1 MTSRYLTIREAAS
14 GTCTWALV
22 HPQYNA
28 WVAPKNTKQ
37 HHGLLWISGK
47 PGVGKST
54 LMKFLYN
61 KRKMNDRGEESF
73 TTSFF
78 FNARGRPLERSV
90 VGMYRSF
97 LYYLLGKFKDLRYLL
112 DDPHLPH
119 DLDGDSLP
127 QEALKEIFSRA
138 IRSLGQRSFT
148 CFVDALDECEDQE
161 VDHMIHFFQQ
171 LTTDTSAQAI
181 QFRVCFSHRHYPR
194 INIGHGVKMTVEN
207 ELGHRTD
214 LSNYISSRLQV
225 SDPRTFIRIRDKLL
239 AKADG
244 IFLWVVLVIDI
255 LNKALKRGEG
265 NLQSKLDVIP
275 TGLSELFRAIIER
288 DYEHPADLL
297 FSILWILFARR
308 PLKPQEFHHA
318 LLAGRAI
325 REPSSPDILIH
336 GDSVSSETIEN
347 FIISSSKGLAQVTEN
362 RQSQVEFVHESV
374 RDFLIRDGNF
384 QHLWP
389 DLSPSG
395 KVDGHQ
401 MLAKCCITY
410 LNHPSLL
417 ALFKRGPSL
426 GNRRTVSVNL
436 MDGSIERYF
445 KDDERYPFLRYAAEN
460 FLYHANA
467 ISDITVRG
475 MLMTTI
481 LANQYIQGW
490 LEAEHY
496 YRSQS
501 REDLMDGLY
510 GTTIPF
516 NQSSDLLCYL
526 VYNDLSELIR
536 AWLICDPNV
545 KFIVDGRR
553 HPLTEALKLRDMD
566 AVAAL
571 LGLPSSSNE
580 EVKTMIDTLNP
591 RCNSHGCYET
601 LNMASRY
608 GFNVIVDVLI
618 KRGSLVDERD
628 QKAKTS
634 LMIASEYGQS
644 DTADMLLKY
653 GADINARDENG
664 TTPLMLALKNGHRRV
679 AMSLVE
685 RYARIDLKDKDGTS
699 ALVLAASKGFE
710 DIVCCLIEKGAHV
723 DKCGIRGSD
732 PILAASEGEHH
743 STTKLLMDGT
753 PGLAEDDDEDKTR
766 KQWFWSWF

>member
-1 MTSRYLTIREAAS
+1 MDDE
-14 GTCTWALV
+14 
-22 HPQYNA
+22 
-28 WVAPKNTKQ
+28 
-37 HHGLLWISGK
+37 
-47 PGVGKST
+47 
-54 LMKFLYN
+54 
-61 KRKMNDRGEESF
+61 GEESF
-73 TTSFF
+73 TTSYF
-78 FNARGRPLERSV
+78 FNARGRPLERSTI
-90 VGMYRSF
+90 GMYRSF
-97 LYYLLGKFKDLRYLL
+97 LHCLLEKFEDLGYIL

-119 DLDGDSLP
+119 DLGDDSLP
-127 QEALKEIFSRA
+127 QEALQELFSRA

-148 CFVDALDECEDQE
+148 CFVDALDECDDQD
-161 VDHMIHFFQQ
+161 VDNMVYFFHR
-171 LTTDTSAQAI
+171 LTTDTSTQGV
-181 QFRVCFSHRHYPR
+181 QFRACFSHRHYPR
-194 INIGHGVKMTVEN
+194 VKINHGVKMTVDN
-207 ELGHRTD
+207 ELGHRAD

-225 SDPRTFIRIRDKLL
+225 ANPITFICIRDQLL

-244 IFLWVVLVIDI
+244 IFLWVVLVVDI
-255 LNKALKRGEG
+255 LNKASNRGEG

-288 DYEHPADLL
+288 DHEHPADLL

-318 LLAGRAI
+318 LLAGRAT
-325 REPSSPDILIH
+325 REPVSPEILIH

-347 FIISSSKGLAQVTEN
+347 FVISSSKGLAQVTEN
-362 RQSQVEFVHESV
+362 RQSQVDFVHQSV
-374 RDFLIRDGNF
+374 RDFLVRDSDF

-389 DLSPSG
+389 DLSRSV

-417 ALFKRGPSL
+417 ALLQGRPRLG
-426 GNRRTVSVNL
+426 GNRVTFNL
-436 MDGSIERYF
+436 MEGTFETYVIE
-445 KDDERYPFLRYAAEN
+445 EGYPFLRYSAN
-460 FLYHANA
+460 NVLYHANA

-475 MLMTTI
+475 MFMTTI
-481 LANQYIQGW
+481 VANQYVQGW

-510 GTTIPF
+510 GTTVPF
-516 NQSSDLLCYL
+516 NQTSDLLCYL
-526 VYNDLSELIR
+526 VYNDLSRLIR
-536 AWLICDPNV
+536 AWLIYDPSL

-553 HPLTEALKLRDMD
+553 NPLTEALKLRNIN

-591 RCNSHGCYET
+591 RCDSHGCSET
-601 LNMASRY
+601 LTMASSY
-608 GFNVIVDVLI
+608 GLNVIVDVLI

-628 QKAKTS
+628 QNAKTS

-644 DTADMLLKY
+644 DTVDMLLEY
-653 GADINARDENG
+653 GADINAHDENG

-699 ALVLAASKGFE
+699 ALVLAASKGFD

-743 STTKLLMDGT
+743 STAKLLMDGT
-753 PGLAEDDDEDKTR
+753 PGLVEDDDEDKPQR
-766 KQWFWSWF
+766 QSFWSWF